1 MRDGI
6 GIEAQFLN
14 FSSRLLIV
22 LFRCGGREKK
32 LRLAFGCVFLYR
44 HDHGWTSRGKPAKRT
59 LARVADVRLRS
70 KRGSAGV
77 ANARASKDRKPKS
90 ARRAPFRQKV
100 IVVGVGLAHEN
111 SVHYSRMK
119 NVTLSA
125 DENLIEQA
133 RLVAKAQHKTLNT
146 AFREWLEQFTRQS
159 GNAQEF
165 DSLMKRLKHVRPG
178 RRFTRDEMNE
188 R

>member
-1 MRDGI
+1 
-6 GIEAQFLN
+6 
-14 FSSRLLIV
+14 
-22 LFRCGGREKK
+22 
-32 LRLAFGCVFLYR
+32 
-44 HDHGWTSRGKPAKRT
+44 
-59 LARVADVRLRS
+59 
-70 KRGSAGV
+70 
-77 ANARASKDRKPKS
+77 
-90 ARRAPFRQKV
+90 
-100 IVVGVGLAHEN
+100 
-111 SVHYSRMK
+111 MK

-133 RLVAKAQHKTLNT
+133 RLIAKAQRKTLNS

-165 DSLMKRLKHVRPG
+165 DSLMKRLKHVKPG